1 MDIATIKE
9 EIDKR
14 TITKKERAIELRDKI
29 IDKLPV
35 MIRSFIQEAFIY
47 QRIPQ
52 EYLLSSL
59 LNAFGNAIGSRVKLE
74 ALGYTNSPNIYSVI
88 VGSRGDTKSLA
99 ISLALK
105 PILKLDNDKYDMYK
119 QVEAENETLPDNEK
133 VILRREQILISD
145 ATIEAALKIHN
156 ENPISIGL
164 YKDEISGLIDNMSNP
179 NSRDGSQWL
188 MLFLEGFTNGT
199 VIISRKTTDSYR
211 INKAC
216 PLLIGSIQ
224 NQLVYKIFEK
234 GKLES
239 GFVDRLLFT
248 VKLEGNDKV
257 SKENISED
265 VLYGYNNLIDKVLKL
280 RYKEPFTDPVIL
292 HLDKEAEDLLFD
304 YSQSLIYRKKDFKT
318 PVKEYLDKLNI
329 NVYKLIIIIHSILS
343 ISAYEGIPD
352 KVPKT
357 AVQLAIDIT
366 EFYLLNFEILLELN
380 PVNDADATLSAVI
393 NYAKQNDLTQK
404 EVSIFTKKD
413 KSTISRNW
421 KK

>member
-14 TITKKERAIELRDKI
+14 TKTKKECAIEIRDKI
-29 IDKLPV
+29 IDQLPV
-35 MIRSFIQEAFIY
+35 MLRSFISEAFIY
-47 QRIPQ
+47 QRVPQ
-52 EYLLSSL
+52 EYLLSSI
-59 LNAFGNAIGSRVKLE
+59 LNAFGNAIGSTVKLK

-99 ISLALK
+99 ISFALK
-105 PILKLDNDKYDMYK
+105 PILKLDNDKYDVYK
-119 QVEAENETLPDNEK
+119 QVEAENETLPDKDKE
-133 VILRREQILISD
+133 ILKREQILLSD

-164 YKDEISGLIDNMSNP
+164 YKDELSGLIDNMSNP

-211 INKAC
+211 IKNAC

-248 VKLEGNDKV
+248 VNLESNDTV
-257 SKENISED
+257 SRENISSD
-265 VLYGYNNLIDKVLKL
+265 VLHGYSNLINKVLKL
-280 RYKEPFTDPVIL
+280 RYKEPFTEPTTL
-292 HLDKEAEDLLFD
+292 FLDEEAEDLLFD
-304 YSQSLIYRKKDFKT
+304 YSQSLINRKKEFET

-329 NVYKLIIIIHSILS
+329 NVYKLIIIVHSIISL
-343 ISAYEGIPD
+343 SAYDGIPE
-352 KVPKT
+352 KVPKKV
-357 AVQLAIDIT
+357 VQLAIDIT

-380 PVNDADATLSAVI
+380 PIKDVDSSLNEVI
-393 NYAKQNDLTQK
+393 NYAKQNGLTQK
-404 EVSIFTKKD
+404 EVTDFTKKN
-413 KSTISRNW
+413 KGTISRNW

>member
-9 EIDKR
+9 EIDKHVK
-14 TITKKERAIELRDKI
+14 TKKERAIELRDTI
-29 IDKLPV
+29 IDKMPLL
-35 MIRSFIQEAFIY
+35 IRSFISEAFIY
-47 QRIPQ
+47 QRIPK
-52 EYLLSSL
+52 EYLLSSIF
-59 LNAFGNAIGSRVKLE
+59 NAFGNAIGSTVNLE

-99 ISLALK
+99 ISFALK
-105 PILKLDNDKYDMYK
+105 PILKQDNDKYDVYK
-119 QVEAENETLPDNEK
+119 QVEAENETLPDKEK
-133 VILRREQILISD
+133 EILKREQILISD

-164 YKDEISGLIDNMSNP
+164 YKDELSGLIDNMSNP

-211 INKAC
+211 INRAC

-248 VKLEGNDKV
+248 VNLESNNTV
-257 SKENISED
+257 SRENISSD
-265 VLYGYNNLIDKVLKL
+265 VLHGYNNLINKALNF
-280 RYKEPFTDPVIL
+280 RYKEPFTEPLTL
-292 HLDKEAEDLLFD
+292 HLDEEAEDLLFN
-304 YSQSLIYRKKDFKT
+304 YSQSLIDRKNDFKT

-329 NVYKLIIIIHSILS
+329 NVYKLIIIIHSIKSLS
-343 ISAYEGIPD
+343 EYEGMPD
-352 KVPKT
+352 KVPKQT
-357 AVQLAIDIT
+357 VQLAIDIT

-380 PVNDADATLSAVI
+380 PVDNQDTSLSSVI
-393 NYAKQNDLTQK
+393 DYARQNDLSQK
-404 EVSIFTKKD
+404 EVSVFTKKD

>member
-1 MDIATIKE
+1 MEIATIKE

-14 TITKKERAIELRDKI
+14 VKTKKEQAIEQRDKI
-29 IDKLPV
+29 IEQMPSLIK
-35 MIRSFIQEAFIY
+35 SFISEAFIY
-47 QRIPQ
+47 QRVPQ
-52 EYLLSSL
+52 EYLLSSI
-59 LNAFGNAIGSRVKLE
+59 LNAFGNAIGSTVKLK

-99 ISLALK
+99 ISFALK
-105 PILKLDNDKYDMYK
+105 PILKLDNDKYEVYK
-119 QVEAENETLPDNEK
+119 QAEAENDTLPDKDK
-133 VILRREQILISD
+133 VFLKREQILISD

-188 MLFLEGFTNGT
+188 NLFLEGFTNGT

-248 VKLEGNDKV
+248 VKLEGNDIV
-257 SKENISED
+257 NRENISSD
-265 VLYGYNNLIDKVLKL
+265 VLHGYSNLIKKVLNL
-280 RYKEPFTDPVIL
+280 RYKEPFTESITL
-292 HLDKEAEDLLFD
+292 QLDEDAEDLLFN
-304 YSQSLIYRKKDFKT
+304 YSQSLINRKKEFKT
-318 PVKEYLDKLNI
+318 PTKEYLDKLNI
-329 NVYKLIIIIHSILS
+329 NVYKLIIIAHSMISL
-343 ISAYEGIPD
+343 SAYDGIPE
-352 KVPKT
+352 KVPKKT
-357 AVQLAIDIT
+357 VQLAIDIT

-380 PVNDADATLSAVI
+380 PLKDVDASLSGI
-393 NYAKQNDLTQK
+393 ISYARQNGLTQK
-404 EVSIFTKKD
+404 DVSIFTKKD

>member
-14 TITKKERAIELRDKI
+14 VKTKKERAIELRDII
-29 IDKLPV
+29 IDQMPLL
-35 MIRSFIQEAFIY
+35 IRSFISEAFIY
-47 QRIPQ
+47 QRIPK
-52 EYLLSSL
+52 EYLLSSI
-59 LNAFGNAIGSRVKLE
+59 LNAFGNAIGSSVNLE

-105 PILKLDNDKYDMYK
+105 PILKLDNEKYEIYK
-119 QVEAENETLPDNEK
+119 QVEAQNETLPDKDKE
-133 VILRREQILISD
+133 ILKKEQILISD

-164 YKDEISGLIDNMSNP
+164 YKDELSGLIDNMSNP

-248 VKLEGNDKV
+248 VNLESNDIV
-257 SKENISED
+257 SRENISNE
-265 VLYGYNNLIDKVLKL
+265 VLHGYNNLINKILNI
-280 RYKEPFTDPVIL
+280 RYKEPFTEPITL
-292 HLDKEAEDLLFD
+292 YLEEEAEDLLFE
-304 YSQSLIYRKKDFKT
+304 YSQSLIHRKKDFKT
-318 PVKEYLDKLNI
+318 PVKEYFDKLNI
-329 NVYKLIIIIHSILS
+329 NVYKLIIIVHSILS
-343 ISAYEGIPD
+343 ISGYDGIPE
-352 KVPKT
+352 KVPKK

-380 PVNDADATLSAVI
+380 PLKDVDASLSGII
-393 NYAKQNDLTQK
+393 NYAKQNGLTQK
-404 EVSIFTKKD
+404 EVTVFTKKD